1 MTDGD
6 LIDSPVLW
14 YVKRIVH
21 RLNYA
26 INFVDLFK
34 SVKKE
39 RLKQTRCVCGDIYE
53 FQDGKQTWSQ
63 VSSHDDSRQIINR
76 GV

>member
-39 RLKQTRCVCGDIYE
+39 RLKQTRCVCVVI
-53 FQDGKQTWSQ
+53 FMNFKM
-63 VSSHDDSRQIINR
+63 VNKHDLKFHHMMIRDK
-76 GV
+76 